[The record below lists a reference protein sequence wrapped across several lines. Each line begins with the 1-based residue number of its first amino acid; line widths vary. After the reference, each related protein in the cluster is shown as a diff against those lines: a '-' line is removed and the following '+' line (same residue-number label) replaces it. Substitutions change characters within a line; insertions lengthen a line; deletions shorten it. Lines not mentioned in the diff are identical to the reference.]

1 MSIKAKLAGIVLV
14 STLAVLLLACAMLAR
29 TQVSFLQQSLT
40 NEIALSATYV
50 GSELQGP
57 FTPAYRGHAQ
67 GLLHKLEKNPRVMA
81 ACLYDDDGAV
91 FAHYSRAREQE
102 DFPELS
108 PSGPTR
114 YFAGGHLHYFEVIRG
129 HLGQVIGTLYV
140 RADAAHLWGA
150 IGYFVASVL
159 VIILMCTLLALLLAL
174 RMHRII
180 TQPVAHLT
188 LLARSVRD
196 DKNYSVRAVR
206 YSNDEL
212 GELAD
217 RFNEMLEQIERRDAA
232 ITDARNELENRVEQR
247 TGELKAEVELH
258 KRTERELAMEVSER
272 RRAEAELKR
281 AKETAESASKSKS
294 DFLATMSHEI
304 RTPMNGVIGMA
315 ELLVS
320 TPLTPRQ
327 RKFAEAVQRSGRD
340 VLKVIGDILDYSKV
354 EAGQLV
360 IEPIPFDMQVACE
373 DVVEMLS
380 PRAEEK
386 GIALILR
393 YAPTAPR
400 RMVGDAGRIRQILT
414 NLAGN
419 AIKFTHEGHVLINI
433 ECTGLT
439 RSTACMRFVVEDTG
453 IGTPQDKLEQIFDR
467 YRQAHTTT
475 AAEYGGTGLGLAIC
489 KHLVELMGG
498 TIGVQSKEGVGSR
511 FYFSLFLEVDRE
523 APAPAPP
530 HVDLAGVRVLIID
543 PSAVNRRVLYEQMTS
558 WGMCAD
564 TVASSTEA
572 LKYLRASREKELPY
586 QVALID
592 DQMPGVRG
600 ESLGR
605 TIKQE
610 DALGNVLL
618 VLLTA
623 LGQRGDAE
631 RMRQLGFSAYLTRPI
646 RQSELMDA
654 LATLWSAHLRGED
667 LGLVTRH
674 TIAEN
679 RGALEMAR
687 QTETPQLE
695 LRVLVAED
703 NYVNQQVAREI
714 LQGFGCTVAVA
725 ANGEEAAQMQRDSQ
739 FDLVLMDCQ
748 MPHMDGYQSTALIR
762 RDEGS
767 RRHTPIIAMTAHAMK
782 GDREKCIAAGMD
794 DYISKPVSP
803 DGLYEVLSRWI
814 PVRAGNAGSGETP
827 SGEDASLA
835 AVPAQDAAQSPGEFP
850 VLDTQQAVWV
860 TGGKLGMFRRI
871 SSVFLKH
878 MPNRLDELDDAMG
891 SEDRNEVHRL
901 AHSIQG
907 AAASVGGQAV
917 HHLALEIEHSALE
930 APLEAL
936 AGRVAALHVAFE
948 ALQQVLEGNAWEAE
962 FIGALASD
970 AEDKSST
977 ADLSAGL

>member
-1 MSIKAKLAGIVLV
+1 MALRIVNNLSIKGKLVVIVLV
-14 STLAVLLLACAMLAR
+14 STVAVLLLACAILAR

-50 GSELQGP
+50 GSELRGP
-57 FTPAYRGHAQ
+57 FVPSYRGQAQ
-67 GLLHKLEKNPRVMA
+67 DLLHRLEKNPRVLA
-81 ACLYDDDGAV
+81 ACLYDDAGEE
-91 FAHYSRAREQE
+91 FAHYSRAQQQE
-102 DFPELS
+102 TFPSL
-108 PSGPTR
+108 PDSGRAR
-114 YFAGGHLHYFEVIRG
+114 YFSGRELYYFEVIRG
-129 HLGQVIGTLYV
+129 HLGQVLGTLYI
-140 RADAAHLWGA
+140 RADASHLWEA

-159 VIILMCTLLALLLAL
+159 VIILMCTLLALMLAL
-174 RMHRII
+174 RMHKVI

-196 DKNYSVRAVR
+196 EKDYSVRAVR
-206 YSNDEL
+206 HSNDEL

-217 RFNEMLEQIERRDAA
+217 RFNEMLEQIERRDVALM
-232 ITDARNELENRVEQR
+232 DARNELEDRVEQR
-247 TGELKAEVELH
+247 TSELKSEVELH
-258 KRTERELAMEVSER
+258 KRTERELATEVAER
-272 RRAEAELKR
+272 RRAEGELKR
-281 AKETAESASKSKS
+281 AKETAEMASKSKS

-320 TPLTPRQ
+320 TSLTPRQ

-393 YAPTAPR
+393 YAPTVPR
-400 RMVGDAGRIRQILT
+400 RLVGDAGRIRQILT

-439 RSTACMRFVVEDTG
+439 RSTACIRFVVEDTG

-467 YRQAHTTT
+467 YRQAHNTT

-523 APAPAPP
+523 APAPAHP
-530 HVDLAGVRVLIID
+530 HVDLAGVRVLIVD

-558 WGMCAD
+558 WDMRAD

-572 LKYLRASREKELPY
+572 LKFLRTSREKGTAY

-605 TIKQE
+605 TIKNESGME
-610 DALGNVLL
+610 DVLL

-679 RGALEMAR
+679 RGALE
-687 QTETPQLE
+687 ETRQLE
-695 LRVLVAED
+695 SQPLNLRVLVAED

-725 ANGEEAAQMQRDSQ
+725 ANGEEAAQMQRDAQ
-739 FDLVLMDCQ
+739 FELVLMDCQ
-748 MPHMDGYQSTALIR
+748 MPHMDGYQSTAVIR
-762 RDEGS
+762 RDEGG

-782 GDREKCIAAGMD
+782 GDREKCLAAGMD

-803 DGLYEVLSRWI
+803 DSLYEVLKRWLPNSAADSVPTGI
-814 PVRAGNAGSGETP
+814 PWSKEQVSPTP
-827 SGEDASLA
+827 SEGEH
-835 AVPAQDAAQSPGEFP
+835 P
-850 VLDTQQAVWV
+850 VLDTQQAIWV

-878 MPNRLDELDDAMG
+878 MPNRLHELDEAMA
-891 SEDRNEVHRL
+891 SQDRNEIHRL

-917 HHLALEIEHSALE
+917 HHLALEIEHGAPRSAF
-930 APLEAL
+930 
-936 AGRVAALHVAFE
+936 G
-948 ALQQVLEGNAWEAE
+948 GNRGPGGG
-962 FIGALASD
+962 I
-970 AEDKSST
+970 
-977 ADLSAGL
+977 ADGI